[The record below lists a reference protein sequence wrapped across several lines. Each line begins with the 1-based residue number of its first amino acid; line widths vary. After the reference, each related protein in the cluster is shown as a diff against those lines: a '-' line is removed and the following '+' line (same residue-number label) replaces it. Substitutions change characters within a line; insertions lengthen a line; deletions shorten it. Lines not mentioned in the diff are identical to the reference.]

1 MKLLMTGGSGFI
13 GTNLVAEAE
22 QRGLKLLNIDI
33 NPPFDSSHQKYWQEL
48 NILEQEKLI
57 KTFQSFQ
64 PDWVVHLAAR
74 TDCDENTTVEEGYK
88 DNTEGTAN
96 VLSAIKATPTVKRVI
111 ITSTQFVFKSEKD
124 LPKNDSDY
132 RVHTVYGQSKVI
144 TEQLTRE
151 ANLGCTWTIIRPTT
165 IWGPWDLNY
174 RQQFYTILRK
184 GLYIHPGKKPCFRS
198 YGYIGNLVFQV
209 LSLLEADSNQVN
221 RQVFYV
227 GDKPINVLDWVN
239 VFHMQLLKRKAR
251 VVPRS
256 LIHFLAVIGDV
267 ISKIRGKRFFID
279 SSRFNSMIEEY
290 PVPIE
295 STFELLGESPYSLE
309 ESVKQTLTWLNE
321 HYYNLK

>member
-1 MKLLMTGGSGFI
+1 MKLLITGGSGFI
-13 GTNLVAEAE
+13 GTNLVTEAE
-22 QRGLKLLNIDI
+22 QKGLTLLNLDI
-33 NPPFDSSHQKYWQEL
+33 KPPFNSDHQKYWQQL

-88 DNTEGTAN
+88 ENTEGTAN

-111 ITSTQFVFKSEKD
+111 ITSTQFVFKSDKD
-124 LPKNDSDY
+124 VPKNDSDY

-151 ANLGCTWTIIRPTT
+151 ANLDCTWTIIRPTT

-174 RQQFYTILRK
+174 RQQFYTVLQK
-184 GLYIHPGKKPCFRS
+184 GLYIHPGRKPCYRS
-198 YGYIGNLVFQV
+198 YGYIGNLVFQI

-227 GDKPINVLDWVN
+227 GDKPINVLDWVK
-239 VFHMQLLKRKAR
+239 VFHQQLLKRKPR
-251 VVPRS
+251 IVPRS

-309 ESVKQTLTWLNE
+309 EGVKQTLAWLNK
-321 HYYNLK
+321 HYYT